1 MTTLGRKCGVSLTD
15 EIKYERLRGPTK
27 RTKMC
32 KKIEE
37 NKMPQF
43 RRRKRRGKARGGG
56 TRCWGKRRKWGR
68 SFSNNDILLN
78 GKRNQAKTL
87 IL

>member
-1 MTTLGRKCGVSLTD
+1 MTTLGWKCGVSLTD

-37 NKMPQF
+37 NKMPDLEGG
-43 RRRKRRGKARGGG
+43 RGEEKREEVEQDVGEKGVSGEEA
-56 TRCWGKRRKWGR
+56 
-68 SFSNNDILLN
+68 F
-78 GKRNQAKTL
+78 L
-87 IL
+87 IITFY